1 MRVLYFHQHF
11 CTPRGAAGIR
21 SYEMARRLVHHGHAV
36 TMVCGSYAGGHTGL
50 SGISSA
56 GAGRAWSTASA

>member
-36 TMVCGSYAGGHTGL
+36 TMVCGSYAGA
-50 SGISSA
+50 IPA
-56 GAGRAWSTASA
+56 